1 MPQNARKTLW
11 SVTLLMMFFA
21 IGARA
26 EKQDVTFRAADG
38 FTLKGTFYSAQ
49 KPGPGLLLLHQCD
62 GNRLLYDRLATMLNT
77 AGYNVLAFDF
87 RGFGGSQAGEYT
99 DSAAQRQK
107 IMDQMPGDVDA
118 ALSFLTSQST
128 VNPRALGIVAA
139 DCAVNQAVHAARRH
153 PAIRTLVLLSG
164 GTDAEGEAYIKDSP
178 KVPILGVAS
187 DEDSAAAAATKK
199 LVALSTNSDS
209 QLEMFTNAGHAASIF
224 VKQPDLEPDI
234 VIWFISNLPLAGYG
248 LPPAIK

>member
-1 MPQNARKTLW
+1 MSRLS
-11 SVTLLMMFFA
+11 SVLVLILVCAVFFFV

-26 EKQDVTFRAADG
+26 EKKEVTFRSADG
-38 FTLKGTFYSAQ
+38 FTLKGTFYSAE

-62 GNRLLYDRLATMLNT
+62 GNRRIYDHLATMLNT
-77 AGYNVLAFDF
+77 ARYNVLTFDF
-87 RGFGGSQAGEYT
+87 RGFGESQDGEYT

-107 IMDQMPGDVDA
+107 VMDRMPGDIEA
-118 ALSFLTSQST
+118 ALSFLTSQSS
-128 VNPRALGIVAA
+128 VNPRAVGIVASN
-139 DCAVNQAVHAARRH
+139 CAVNQVVRAGRH
-153 PAIRTLVLLSG
+153 HPEIRTLVLLSG

-187 DEDSAAAAATKK
+187 EEDREAAAATKK
-199 LVALSTNSDS
+199 LVALSTNSES
-209 QLEMFTNAGHAASIF
+209 HLEMFTNAGHAASIF
-224 VKQPDLEPDI
+224 AKQPDLEPDI

>member
-1 MPQNARKTLW
+1 MKTLW
-11 SVTLLMMFFA
+11 SVALLIVVFVTN
-21 IGARA
+21 ARA

-38 FTLKGTFYSAQ
+38 FTLKGTFYSAERPA
-49 KPGPGLLLLHQCD
+49 PGVLLLHQCD
-62 GNRLLYDRLATMLNT
+62 GDRHIYDQLATMLNS
-77 AGYNVLAFDF
+77 ARYNVLTFDF

-99 DSAAQRQK
+99 DSPAQRQK
-107 IMDQMPGDVDA
+107 ILDQMPSDVDA
-118 ALSFLTSQST
+118 ALSFLTSQSV
-128 VNPRALGIVAA
+128 VNPRAIGIVAGN
-139 DCAVNQAVHAARRH
+139 CAVNQAVHAARRH
-153 PAIRTLVLLSG
+153 PEIRTLVLLSG
-164 GTDAEGEAYIKDSP
+164 STDAEGEAYIQDSP

-187 DEDSAAAAATKK
+187 DEDRGAAAATKK

-209 QLEMFTNAGHAASIF
+209 HLEMFTNAGHAASIF